1 MPRIPTFTTQARP
14 TAEVGDI
21 RSNIQISPSQNIA
34 TALEPVTKAIMKYA
48 AVEKFNQSKTEA
60 LELENQAVLELSTIS
75 QEASKRKNKEE
86 ANSYLLNESK
96 RIRDQFSAKASSSQV
111 KSIFENSY
119 LQEEQKQIYKVD
131 GAVYKNMLQSYAN
144 NKETKRQRILSEGL
158 WGNNKLAEE
167 TMNNSLMQLELDDT
181 FQDDDTKEK
190 NIADIPVKIDYF
202 KAKKDIERD
211 AGSAYSQLSNN
222 KNYSNLTVD
231 MRTELLRESKLMAA
245 PGVRDQASNY
255 LAGLEAG
262 KEIPVNET
270 NIKNILGP
278 DYYTEFKE
286 QQSGLK
292 RIVSFTN
299 AIYKSKIG
307 EEDAVINSYEPREE
321 AMEFDLRLKT
331 KLEIAKKNKEVLIK
345 EDPVSLFLNY
355 DPIVQDKYN
364 DYVSEQNPELK
375 KEKNKIYINSML
387 TAQRDM
393 GIDHS
398 NIKLLGKKQAINIVS
413 EVTDETKK
421 WEEQKAIL
429 QGVSEAYG
437 SENMPIIFNQ
447 LSEEKLPTYVQ
458 IAMTTNN
465 DDLNKSIL
473 ASAKTKDL
481 EKLVKSKLKPGQSLD
496 IVKKEISKELDDW
509 EQVIQNQPD
518 GTVNKEKYLL
528 AVQETLYK
536 AALYNIN
543 RNDDLSGS
551 AKNVVDQFKSDYT
564 IAPSRTF
571 FVPKDV
577 NKKPVAADI
586 VINKSDMIQYA
597 VEKSDYLERFHGKDP
612 KNYAHY
618 ATMSGYQN
626 ALPDEL
632 KVSTPEVFNAAV
644 KDAMLNAIKKNPKWL
659 LNNTSTGLVL
669 YFETSTGTVP
679 VINSDGEKIEF
690 YFTDQPNQ
698 NPKIKSID
706 LVEPVTNL
714 PLIKNYIDPFDEIG
728 TGVE

>member
-1 MPRIPTFTTQARP
+1 M
-14 TAEVGDI
+14 D
-21 RSNIQISPSQNIA
+21 
-34 TALEPVTKAIMKYA
+34 K
-48 AVEKFNQSKTEA
+48 
-60 LELENQAVLELSTIS
+60 
-75 QEASKRKNKEE
+75 
-86 ANSYLLNESK
+86 
-96 RIRDQFSAKASSSQV
+96 
-111 KSIFENSY
+111 
-119 LQEEQKQIYKVD
+119 
-131 GAVYKNMLQSYAN
+131 
-144 NKETKRQRILSEGL
+144 
-158 WGNNKLAEE
+158 
-167 TMNNSLMQLELDDT
+167 NSLI
-181 FQDDDTKEK
+181 K
-190 NIADIPVKIDYF
+190 
-202 KAKKDIERD
+202 
-211 AGSAYSQLSNN
+211 
-222 KNYSNLTVD
+222 
-231 MRTELLRESKLMAA
+231 
-245 PGVRDQASNY
+245 Y
-255 LAGLEAG
+255 L
-262 KEIPVNET
+262 V
-270 NIKNILGP
+270 
-278 DYYTEFKE
+278 
-286 QQSGLK
+286 
-292 RIVSFTN
+292 
-299 AIYKSKIG
+299 
-307 EEDAVINSYEPREE
+307 
-321 AMEFDLRLKT
+321 
-331 KLEIAKKNKEVLIK
+331 
-345 EDPVSLFLNY
+345 
-355 DPIVQDKYN
+355 
-364 DYVSEQNPELK
+364 
-375 KEKNKIYINSML
+375 
-387 TAQRDM
+387 
-393 GIDHS
+393 
-398 NIKLLGKKQAINIVS
+398 
-413 EVTDETKK
+413 
-421 WEEQKAIL
+421 
-429 QGVSEAYG
+429 
-437 SENMPIIFNQ
+437 
-447 LSEEKLPTYVQ
+447 
-458 IAMTTNN
+458 
-465 DDLNKSIL
+465 
-473 ASAKTKDL
+473 
-481 EKLVKSKLKPGQSLD
+481 
-496 IVKKEISKELDDW
+496 KEISQELDDW

-518 GTVNKEKYLL
+518 GAVNKEKYLL

>member
-34 TALEPVTKAIMKYA
+34 TALEPLTKSIMKYA

-245 PGVRDQASNY
+245 PGVRDQADNY
-255 LAGLEAG
+255 LAGLSSG
-262 KEIPVNET
+262 KVIPVNET

-286 QQSGLK
+286 RQSGLIRITELSKEIFSSK
-292 RIVSFTN
+292 R
-299 AIYKSKIG
+299 G
-307 EEDAVINSYEPREE
+307 EETSIVNKFELRNE
-321 AMEFDLRLKT
+321 ALENDLRLREKLINNIKT
-331 KLEIAKKNKEVLIK
+331 KEEFIKKDPASLII
-345 EDPVSLFLNY
+345 SY
-355 DPIVQDKYN
+355 DPIVKEKYN
-364 DYVSEQNPELK
+364 DFANETNQELK
-375 KEKNKIYINSML
+375 SRKETDYINSIY
-387 TAQRDM
+387 TAQQEM
-393 GIDHS
+393 GIPEDM
-398 NIKLLGKKQAINIVS
+398 IKLLPSNESKQIVAQYNGLDARGKIALLQNLETKFGNNYGKALSQLSSDKLPITAELASYFGDENLSLQMMSFDKPEERKILDDFLKNRDIKKSDITKQVVEDLQEFREAVIFANPFNTSTANSKMDNIEEVVSYLAINNIS
-413 EVTDETKK
+413 AGMKESDAIEKATRQITDNFKIQDTYFIPKRYNNKNLSQGQIDFVIE
-421 WEEQKAIL
+421 KA
-429 QGVSEAYG
+429 
-437 SENMPIIFNQ
+437 NIIQ
-447 LSEEKLPTYVQ
+447 
-458 IAMTTNN
+458 
-465 DDLNKSIL
+465 
-473 ASAKTKDL
+473 
-481 EKLVKSKLKPGQSLD
+481 
-496 IVKKEISKELDDW
+496 
-509 EQVIQNQPD
+509 
-518 GTVNKEKYLL
+518 EKYLNL
-528 AVQETLYK
+528 FNPK
-536 AALYNIN
+536 
-543 RNDDLSGS
+543 S
-551 AKNVVDQFKSDYT
+551 FKSSD
-564 IAPSRTF
+564 
-571 FVPKDV
+571 
-577 NKKPVAADI
+577 
-586 VINKSDMIQYA
+586 KSI
-597 VEKSDYLERFHGKDP
+597 SDEELNNAM
-612 KNYAHY
+612 KNQMQENGVWLN
-618 ATMSGYQN
+618 T
-626 ALPDEL
+626 PDGNGL
-632 KVSTPEVFNAAV
+632 VY
-644 KDAMLNAIKKNPKWL
+644 AIKFKNGSYGL
-659 LNNTSTGLVL
+659 LEN
-669 YFETSTGTVP
+669 EK
-679 VINSDGEKIEF
+679 GELLKF
-690 YFTDQPNQ
+690 NFDDDSY
-698 NPKIKSID
+698 
-706 LVEPVTNL
+706 NL
-714 PLIKNYIDPFDEIG
+714 PGTNIKINPTFRDPDIEKLIPEGF
-728 TGVE
+728 